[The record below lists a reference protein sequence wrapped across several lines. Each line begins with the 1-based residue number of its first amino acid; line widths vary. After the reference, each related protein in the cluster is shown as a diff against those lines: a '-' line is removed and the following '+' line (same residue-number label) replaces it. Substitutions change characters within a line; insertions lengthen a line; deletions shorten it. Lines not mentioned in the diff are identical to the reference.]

1 MSSPISGDSTAK
13 KFCGPGDG
21 LNSCTENEVS
31 IGASPASCAMLEGVK
46 KNKTDV
52 MLAMKNK

>member
-13 KFCGPGDG
+13 KFIGPGDG
-21 LNSCTENEVS
+21 LNSCTEKDVS
-31 IGASPASCAMLEGVK
+31 IGASTISCAMLEDAT
-46 KNKTDV
+46 KNKIDT